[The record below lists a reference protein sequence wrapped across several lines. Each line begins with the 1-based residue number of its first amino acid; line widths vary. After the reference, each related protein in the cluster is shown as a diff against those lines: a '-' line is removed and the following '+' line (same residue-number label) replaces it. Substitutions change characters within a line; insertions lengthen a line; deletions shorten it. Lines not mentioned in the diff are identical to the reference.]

1 MDYKKALKDM
11 NLESLHER
19 RERLC
24 LKFAK
29 KCLKMENFKKLFP
42 LKKLNHVMKKRKT
55 EKYFVKQINSERYL
69 KSAIPAM
76 QRALNKEDLILKKC
90 LDNFIPENIV
100 YNNSISVK
108 I

>member
-1 MDYKKALKDM
+1 
-11 NLESLHER
+11 
-19 RERLC
+19 
-24 LKFAK
+24 
-29 KCLKMENFKKLFP
+29 
-42 LKKLNHVMKKRKT
+42 MKKRKT